1 VRLLVVDD
9 EPTPRFALRDL
20 LECDGHAVEEAEHA
34 PAALDAVD
42 RAARAG
48 APFDLVLTDLR
59 MPRVDGLALLE
70 LLRRDHPAL
79 PVVLLTAHGD
89 ERTAVRALRL
99 GAWDYVPKPYDNAEI
114 LAVVG
119 RARELLALRAENGR
133 LREELAARYHD
144 LVGASPAMRGVYR
157 LVQRAAPTRATVLVT
172 GESGT
177 GKELVA
183 RALHA
188 AGPRARR
195 PFVALNCAALP
206 AELAEAE
213 LFGHV
218 RGAFTGAV
226 HDRAGLFEAA
236 DGGTL
241 FLDEIGDMPLGL
253 QAKLLRVLEAGEV
266 TRVGATRPVAVD
278 VRVVAATHRG
288 LDALVAAG
296 RFRDDLRYR
305 VAVLTVEL
313 PPLRE
318 RREDVPALA
327 AHFLAHFAERHAVPP
342 RPLADDARRALL
354 AHDWPGNVRELRN
367 AIERALLLADGDAIA
382 AADLPAEVR
391 GSTAP
396 LRPAEAAAADL
407 PFVEARRRALDAFDR
422 AFLAAALER
431 HGGNVSAAARVLG
444 LHRPSLQKLIARLGL
459 RGDGAG
465 VPPPGG
471 TRRD

>member
-1 VRLLVVDD
+1 
-9 EPTPRFALRDL
+9 
-20 LECDGHAVEEAEHA
+20 
-34 PAALDAVD
+34 
-42 RAARAG
+42 
-48 APFDLVLTDLR
+48 
-59 MPRVDGLALLE
+59 
-70 LLRRDHPAL
+70 
-79 PVVLLTAHGD
+79 
-89 ERTAVRALRL
+89 
-99 GAWDYVPKPYDNAEI
+99 VPKPYDNAEI

>member
-1 VRLLVVDD
+1 
-9 EPTPRFALRDL
+9 
-20 LECDGHAVEEAEHA
+20 
-34 PAALDAVD
+34 
-42 RAARAG
+42 
-48 APFDLVLTDLR
+48 
-59 MPRVDGLALLE
+59 
-70 LLRRDHPAL
+70 
-79 PVVLLTAHGD
+79 
-89 ERTAVRALRL
+89 
-99 GAWDYVPKPYDNAEI
+99 
-114 LAVVG
+114 
-119 RARELLALRAENGR
+119 
-133 LREELAARYHD
+133 
-144 LVGASPAMRGVYR
+144 
-157 LVQRAAPTRATVLVT
+157 VLVT

-459 RGDGAG
+459 RGDGA

>member
-1 VRLLVVDD
+1 MRLLVVDD
-9 EPTPRFALRDL
+9 EPGPRFALRDL

-34 PAALDAVD
+34 PAALGAAE

-59 MPRVDGLALLE
+59 MPRVDGLELLE
-70 LLRRDHPAL
+70 LLRRDHPGL

-89 ERTAVRALRL
+89 ERTAVRALKL

-114 LAVVG
+114 LAVVA
-119 RARELLALRAENGR
+119 RARELLALRAENAR

-144 LVGASPAMRGVYR
+144 LIGASPPMRAVYR
-157 LVQRAAPTRATVLVT
+157 VVARAAPTRATVLVT

-195 PFVALNCAALP
+195 AFVALNCAALP

-241 FLDEIGDMPLGL
+241 FLDEVGDMPPAL
-253 QAKLLRVLEAGEV
+253 QAKLLRVLESGEV

-278 VRVVAATHRG
+278 VRVVAATHRP
-288 LDALVAAG
+288 LDALVAEG

-305 VAVLTVEL
+305 LTVLTVAL
-313 PPLRE
+313 PPLRD

-327 AHFLAHFAERHAVPP
+327 AHFLAHFAERHGVPA

-367 AIERALLLADGDAIA
+367 ALERALLLADGDAIT
-382 AADLPAEVR
+382 AADLPAAV
-391 GSTAP
+391 TAAGAASGVP
-396 LRPAEAAAADL
+396 GQAGPALRPAEAAVAELPWAD
-407 PFVEARRRALDAFDR
+407 ARRRAAEAFDR

-431 HGGNVSAAARVLG
+431 QGGNVSAAARAVG
-444 LHRPSLQKLIARLGL
+444 VHRQTLQKLMARLGL
-459 RGDGAG
+459 RDAAG
-465 VPPPGG
+465 E
-471 TRRD
+471 

>member
-9 EPTPRFALRDL
+9 EPAIRFALRDL
-20 LECDGHAVEEAEHA
+20 LECDGHEVEDADHA
-34 PAALDAVD
+34 PAALAAAE
-42 RAARAG
+42 RAARDG
-48 APFDLVLTDLR
+48 TPFDLVLTDYQ
-59 MPRVDGLALLE
+59 MPRVDGLELLA
-70 LLRRDHPAL
+70 LLRRDHPELLVAL
-79 PVVLLTAHGD
+79 VTAHGD
-89 ERTAVRALRL
+89 ERTAVRALKL
-99 GAWDYVPKPYDNAEI
+99 GAWDYVPKPYDNEEI
-114 LAVVG
+114 RALVA
-119 RARELLALRAENGR
+119 RARELLALRAENAR
-133 LREELAARYHD
+133 LRGELAAHHGD
-144 LVGASPAMRGVYR
+144 LVGAAPAMRELYR
-157 LVQRAAPTRATVLVT
+157 FIARAAPTRATVLVT

-183 RALHA
+183 RALHDG
-188 AGPRARR
+188 GPRARR
-195 PFVALNCAALP
+195 AFVAVNCAALP

-218 RGAFTGAV
+218 KGAFTGAV

-241 FLDEIGDMPLGL
+241 FLDEVGDMPLAL
-253 QAKLLRVLEAGEV
+253 QAKLLRVLESGEV

-278 VRVVAATHRG
+278 VRLVAATHRA
-288 LDALVAAG
+288 LDALVAEG

-305 VAVLTVEL
+305 LQVLTAHL

-327 AHFLAHFAERHAVPP
+327 THFLAHFAARHGVPA

-367 AIERALLLADGDAIA
+367 ALERALLLADGETIT
-382 AADLPAEVR
+382 AADLPAAVAQ
-391 GSTAP
+391 GGAP
-396 LRPAEAAAADL
+396 LRPAEAAFAGLA
-407 PFVEARRRALDAFDR
+407 FVEARRRAADAFDR

-431 HGGNVSAAARVLG
+431 HGGNVSAAARALG

-459 RGDGAG
+459 RADAS
-465 VPPPGG
+465 
-471 TRRD
+471 